1 MGTTMPEP
9 SITLPVLRRAGWRC
23 LLMLSC
29 LFAVSAVSAAEAEY
43 RLAVA
48 FDLPGGRAL
57 DQAE

>member
-1 MGTTMPEP
+1 MPEP